1 MSNKLTEVLS
11 RKLDFVSDTPIDAF
25 FQELDEFLKP
35 IKHNDDI
42 GDIYESLNLSN
53 KELIEKLAKFLTR
66 LCSLVA
72 EKQQEN
78 ADIIPIS
85 LHDMKD
91 FDTLINLLVIHGITA
106 NLPIDI
112 GIPIEQRRLDVFKEE
127 NKLYKVP
134 NGKIADVETL
144 KVALLAFESIFLH
157 TPENNYVR
165 KIILKGGPGYSDT
178 MIGYM
183 ALMCTTGNAA
193 FEEKLRKMETIK
205 DTYSLFEIYSLLLST
220 IKNDKAKAWPLNRL
234 SLLVIERSDGLI
246 SLIDFVIGLREDVQV
261 DTSKFERV
269 NQIVTSKPRSISSVE
284 YFDKLFVQI
293 YEGLTHID
301 KPILVSCLNGLV
313 TAFYLKNKRIVKDFL
328 FSKIYGIL
336 YNLDSKDIS
345 VKELNDMI
353 NVLISLERTPYVE
366 VINEMI
372 LGHNNG
378 QSFYLNLWIYSMF
391 LKNHQKIAP
400 DGAKDHYYNIILG
413 LIKTY
418 MVITEGY
425 KYLHVILLNMVNY
438 DHDSW
443 EYKIDLETHL
453 AYITVKEQRIS
464 EDLGI
469 GKLSV
474 EEETTKR
481 FQKLFM
487 DIDPAVELFIELLA
501 RIDDQQVNKSI
512 FSAVIN
518 NWLMQVPRKSSESN
532 QSLNFVNDERNNSF
546 ADSLQ
551 SMIFLK
557 VLEKMNEVFKSNM
570 LAEPA
575 DLLVIIL
582 QILDFTR
589 DSKEISVEPDS
600 DDEDEDDAANL
611 TNFTEN
617 NDGDMIINDNT
628 LEVALKLINSII
640 PTFHS
645 AYSPKEKELLSSIQ
659 KKIEPFVSRDD
670 CKELYDQI
678 SDVLLLPTSQAEAN
692 SSNEQDKALLKKA
705 LTNVNDPLVPIR
717 AHGLL
722 QLRQLIEKKSPLID
736 VKKVFA
742 IHITQL
748 HDQDAFIYLNV
759 IRGLGVLVQF
769 APNETLDLLL
779 QFYRACRNKNSVDDI
794 LKVGEVFI
802 HYVSVQGKSF
812 SGPKAAKLIEVCLEN
827 IRAKDQ
833 LDNRIRMSSM
843 SILGQCLES
852 NALGIRGLIA
862 DILDCAFGILTFET
876 GNDTDDINIK
886 KNSAIMRRSAV
897 HVVYDLMLNSG
908 LNLFPENYPPEKIK
922 STLEYVAT
930 QDDDYLVCEQIKTVS
945 NHLEALLQEKVI
957 GGLAN

>member
-1 MSNKLTEVLS
+1 MT
-11 RKLDFVSDTPIDAF
+11 
-25 FQELDEFLKP
+25 
-35 IKHNDDI
+35 
-42 GDIYESLNLSN
+42 
-53 KELIEKLAKFLTR
+53 
-66 LCSLVA
+66 
-72 EKQQEN
+72 
-78 ADIIPIS
+78 
-85 LHDMKD
+85 
-91 FDTLINLLVIHGITA
+91 
-106 NLPIDI
+106 LPI
-112 GIPIEQRRLDVFKEE
+112 
-127 NKLYKVP
+127 
-134 NGKIADVETL
+134 
-144 KVALLAFESIFLH
+144 
-157 TPENNYVR
+157 
-165 KIILKGGPGYSDT
+165 
-178 MIGYM
+178 
-183 ALMCTTGNAA
+183 C
-193 FEEKLRKMETIK
+193 
-205 DTYSLFEIYSLLLST
+205 
-220 IKNDKAKAWPLNRL
+220 
-234 SLLVIERSDGLI
+234 
-246 SLIDFVIGLREDVQV
+246 
-261 DTSKFERV
+261 
-269 NQIVTSKPRSISSVE
+269 
-284 YFDKLFVQI
+284 
-293 YEGLTHID
+293 
-301 KPILVSCLNGLV
+301 
-313 TAFYLKNKRIVKDFL
+313 
-328 FSKIYGIL
+328 
-336 YNLDSKDIS
+336 
-345 VKELNDMI
+345 
-353 NVLISLERTPYVE
+353 
-366 VINEMI
+366 
-372 LGHNNG
+372 
-378 QSFYLNLWIYSMF
+378 
-391 LKNHQKIAP
+391 
-400 DGAKDHYYNIILG
+400 
-413 LIKTY
+413 
-418 MVITEGY
+418 
-425 KYLHVILLNMVNY
+425 
-438 DHDSW
+438 
-443 EYKIDLETHL
+443 
-453 AYITVKEQRIS
+453 
-464 EDLGI
+464 
-469 GKLSV
+469 
-474 EEETTKR
+474 
-481 FQKLFM
+481 
-487 DIDPAVELFIELLA
+487 
-501 RIDDQQVNKSI
+501 
-512 FSAVIN
+512 
-518 NWLMQVPRKSSESN
+518 
-532 QSLNFVNDERNNSF
+532 
-546 ADSLQ
+546 
-551 SMIFLK
+551 
-557 VLEKMNEVFKSNM
+557 
-570 LAEPA
+570 
-575 DLLVIIL
+575 
-582 QILDFTR
+582 
-589 DSKEISVEPDS
+589 
-600 DDEDEDDAANL
+600 